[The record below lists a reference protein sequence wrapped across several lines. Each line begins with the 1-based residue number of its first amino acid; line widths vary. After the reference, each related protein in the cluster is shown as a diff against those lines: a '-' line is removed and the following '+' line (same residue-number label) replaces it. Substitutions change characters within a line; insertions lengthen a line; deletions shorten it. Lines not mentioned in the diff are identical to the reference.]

1 MKRSRDCYEENEYG
15 GKESHSTL
23 RKFSRFIKYLLIIQI
38 WFYFMLPT
46 LDSFLDLGDDIHDL
60 VKHLYLDT
68 KRARIGAFNKI
79 VDSSSSQINTVCVPG
94 AGFSGF
100 WYSIGRLHA
109 MKANKSIQQYKCF
122 SAGCLG
128 AVVNVLNHTIDDVLG
143 IALEAQQLF
152 FSGSI
157 DRYEVVEF
165 FIDAILKLN
174 KDEKFQFTN
183 NTDYSGE
190 VEWIEE
196 LTNINILTTG
206 SNGKYHSRQ
215 AQSFI
220 ELKTLLMQTTWIPY
234 VTGRSMWRGNHENF
248 DDLLH
253 MDGAFTIHTHPR
265 CDGVKLGLPLK
276 WKLWRSILSP
286 SLDKDKALEFY
297 KYGISML

>member
-1 MKRSRDCYEENEYG
+1 
-15 GKESHSTL
+15 
-23 RKFSRFIKYLLIIQI
+23 
-38 WFYFMLPT
+38 MLPT

-60 VKHLYLDT
+60 VKNLYLDT

-143 IALEAQQLF
+143 KALEAQQLF

>member
-1 MKRSRDCYEENEYG
+1 
-15 GKESHSTL
+15 
-23 RKFSRFIKYLLIIQI
+23 
-38 WFYFMLPT
+38 MLPT
-46 LDSFLDLGDDIHDL
+46 LDSFLDLGNDVHDL
-60 VKHLYLDT
+60 VKHLYVNT
-68 KRARIGAFNKI
+68 KRAETGAINKI
-79 VDSSSSQINTVCVPG
+79 VDSSSSQTINTVCVPG

-109 MKANKSIQQYKCF
+109 MKANKAIRQYRCF

-128 AVVNVLNHTIDDVLG
+128 AVVNVLNHTIDDLLG
-143 IALEAQQLF
+143 KALEAQQLF

-157 DRYEVVEF
+157 DRFEVVEF
-165 FIDAILKLN
+165 FVDAILKPN
-174 KDEKFQFTN
+174 KDEFELTN
-183 NTDYSGE
+183 YTDNSKG

-196 LTNINILTTG
+196 LKKIHILTTG

-215 AQSFI
+215 AENFI

-253 MDGAFTIHTHPR
+253 MDGAFTMHVHPR
-265 CDGVKLGLPLK
+265 CDGVKLGLPLN
-276 WKLWRSILSP
+276 WNLWRSILSP

-297 KYGISML
+297 KYGISMYK